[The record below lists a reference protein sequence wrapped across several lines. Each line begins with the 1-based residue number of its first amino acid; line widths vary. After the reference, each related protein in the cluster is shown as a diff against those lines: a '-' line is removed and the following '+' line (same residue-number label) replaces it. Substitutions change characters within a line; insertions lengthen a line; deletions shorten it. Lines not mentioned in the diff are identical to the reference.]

1 MRNKIHFR
9 SHPLE
14 KIMAI
19 FSKNTLPEI
28 MQALKEDD
36 SEWAQQTYQNIMQN
50 DPLAVQLT
58 FNLINKAKNLSWLEC
73 IEMEYKV
80 AKRLLR

>member
-1 MRNKIHFR
+1 
-9 SHPLE
+9 
-14 KIMAI
+14 MAI

>member
-1 MRNKIHFR
+1 
-9 SHPLE
+9 
-14 KIMAI
+14 MAI

-36 SEWAQQTYQNIMQN
+36 SEWAQQTYQKIMQN